1 MGRDARRCLPIL
13 LNSTGVI
20 MITDIPQYDPAT
32 ERLDEINE
40 NLSLI
45 QLKTGLTFGT
55 DSYLLAAFAH
65 TQKNGRALELGGG
78 TGVVSLLAA
87 SRGKYKQIYCAEI
100 QPYFADLIRRNA
112 RLNSL
117 SDKVAPILTDV
128 RELRADNVGG
138 EVESVFSNPPYMTV
152 ESGKNSDSP
161 EMNIARRELN
171 GTIDDFCRTAE
182 RLLKFGGYFTVVYRP
197 ERFAELIFAMKSHS
211 LEPKRA
217 VLVYPSAEDKP
228 CLVLVEAKKGGS
240 AGLELSRPLIIYA
253 DKKTGAYT
261 DDMNAVYDTFS
272 LDFLFRKKRSLK

>member
-1 MGRDARRCLPIL
+1 
-13 LNSTGVI
+13 
-20 MITDIPQYDPAT
+20 MITDRPQYDPAI

-65 TQKNGRALELGGG
+65 TQKKGTALEFGGG

-87 SRGKYKQIYCAEI
+87 SREKYKKIYCAEI
-100 QPYFADLIRRNA
+100 QPYFADLIARNA

-117 SDKVAPILTDV
+117 DSKVVPILSDV
-128 RELRADNVGG
+128 RDLKTDDVSG
-138 EVESVFSNPPYMTV
+138 EVEAIFSNPPYMTV
-152 ESGKNSDSP
+152 ESGKNSDST

-171 GTIDDFCRTAE
+171 GTIDDFCAIAE
-182 RLLKFGGYFTVVYRP
+182 KLLKFGGYFTVVYRP
-197 ERFAELIFAMKSHS
+197 ERFAELIFALKSHS

-228 CLVLVEAKKGGS
+228 CLVLVEAKKGGAPS
-240 AGLELSRPLIIYA
+240 LELSRPLIIYS
-253 DKKTGAYT
+253 DKKSCTYT
-261 DDMNAVYDTFS
+261 DDMNTVYDTFS
-272 LDFLFRKKRSLK
+272 LDFLFKKRSQK

>member
-1 MGRDARRCLPIL
+1 
-13 LNSTGVI
+13 
-20 MITDIPQYDPAT
+20 MIANRPQYDPTT

-65 TQKNGRALELGGG
+65 SQKKGSAVEFGGG

-87 SRGKYKQIYCAEI
+87 SREKYKKIYCAEI
-100 QPYFADLIRRNA
+100 QPYFAELIDRNA
-112 RLNSL
+112 ALNGL
-117 SDKVAPILTDV
+117 SDRVTSILTDI
-128 RELRADNVGG
+128 RDLKTADIGG

-152 ESGKNSDSP
+152 ESGKNSDST

-171 GTIDDFCRTAE
+171 GTIGDFCGTAE
-182 RLLKFGGYFTVVYRP
+182 KLLKFGGYFTAVYRP

-240 AGLELSRPLIIYA
+240 PALDFSRPLIIYK
-253 DKKTGAYT
+253 DKKSGVYT

-272 LDFLFRKKRSLK
+272 LDFLFKKRSIK